1 MATFFEMG
9 GYAAFVWPSWIIG
22 LVVLLAVS
30 LISFNHDRRIKIQ
43 LSKLDALDTQ
53 KKPKTQRKQKAS

>member
-22 LVVLLAVS
+22 LIVLLAVS
-30 LISFNHDRRIKIQ
+30 LISFNHDRRIKMQ
-43 LSKLDALDTQ
+43 LSKLDTLDTQ
-53 KKPKTQRKQKAS
+53 KKPKTQQKQKAS

>member
-22 LVVLLAVS
+22 LIVLLAVS
-30 LISFNHDRRIKIQ
+30 LISFNHDRRIKMQ

-53 KKPKTQRKQKAS
+53 KKPKTQRK

>member
-22 LVVLLAVS
+22 LIVLLAVS
-30 LISFNHDRRIKIQ
+30 LISFNHDRRIKMQ
-43 LSKLDALDTQ
+43 LSKLDVLDTQ
-53 KKPKTQRKQKAS
+53 KKPKTQRK